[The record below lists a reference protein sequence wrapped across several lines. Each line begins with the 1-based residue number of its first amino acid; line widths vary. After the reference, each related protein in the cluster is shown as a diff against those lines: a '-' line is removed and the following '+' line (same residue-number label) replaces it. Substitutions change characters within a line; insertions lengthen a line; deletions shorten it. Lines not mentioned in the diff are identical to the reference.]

1 MNEKTLKELRAAN
14 DRKIISQ
21 RMKKHS
27 GNVSAVARSLQ
38 VKRDLVIKILS
49 KK

>member
-1 MNEKTLKELRAAN
+1 MNDKTLKELRAAN

-21 RMKKHS
+21 RMRKHG
-27 GNVSAVARSLQ
+27 GNVSAVARSLK

-49 KK
+49 NK